1 MKGDLIHIGCSLND
15 SFLMPYG
22 VMLVSLFETNNMN
35 RFHIHFFSSDLSKKS
50 IETLKDI
57 TERYHAGF
65 SYYTLDSSL
74 LEGLPV
80 TNRISKDTYSWYL
93 MAETISSDIDR
104 LLILDGDIIVLDDIK
119 PLWETNLNG
128 YTIAVA
134 EDIAGIKLKE
144 YARLNIPEKF
154 GYFNCGV
161 ILINLKEWIK
171 NEFSRK
177 VLTYAR
183 EHASNLK
190 YLDQDAG
197 NYVLK
202 DRKKMVGLKWNQQV
216 GIYFLRK
223 NYIRSIYSEEAVN
236 EIKKNPAIVH
246 FNGLEKPWNYTNLHP
261 YKKKFNSFLKISG
274 IKKPKEKVTF
284 RKFIKKTAYRLFGWG
299 WWNRI

>member
-1 MKGDLIHIGCSLND
+1 MKRDLIHIGCSLND

-35 RFHIHFFSSDLSKKS
+35 RFHIHIFSSDLSKQS

-80 TNRISKDTYSWYL
+80 NNRISKDTYSWYL
-93 MAETISSDIDR
+93 AAETINSDTDR

-119 PLWETNLNG
+119 PLWETELNG
-128 YTIAVA
+128 YTIAA
-134 EDIAGIKLKE
+134 AQDIAGIKLKE
-144 YARLNIPEKF
+144 HIRLNIPDKK

-161 ILINLKEWIK
+161 ILINLREWTK
-171 NEFSRK
+171 NGFTRK
-177 VLTYAR
+177 VLAFAK
-183 EHASNLK
+183 ENPCILK

-197 NYVLK
+197 NYVLQ
-202 DRKKMVGLKWNQQV
+202 DRKKNIDLKWNQQV

-223 NYIRSIYSEEAVN
+223 KYIRSIYSEEAVN

-261 YKKKFNSFLKISG
+261 FKDKFNFFLKISG
-274 IKKPKEKVTF
+274 MKKPKEKVTF
-284 RKFIKKTAYRLFGWG
+284 RKFVKKTAYRIFGWS